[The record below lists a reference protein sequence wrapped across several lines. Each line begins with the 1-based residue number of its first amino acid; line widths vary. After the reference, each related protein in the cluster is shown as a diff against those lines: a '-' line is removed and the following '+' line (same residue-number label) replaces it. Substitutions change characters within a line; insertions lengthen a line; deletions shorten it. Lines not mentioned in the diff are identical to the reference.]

1 MMIQF
6 AALLLLVGSVVA
18 LADDRGNLTDR
29 LESFHAILKKLPGDM
44 FEIELDLEA
53 YKEEDQ
59 DELVAEADEQASA
72 IRKKLGET
80 SNEVY
85 ELRILAELLI
95 RRKEKKQEEE
105 EKEKEEKEEED
116 RRCGTWNLGMNLN
129 PSDGHV
135 MGYETGWSDDSSIG
149 SLKEALIKDYLN
161 QTVWNTPAN
170 HIAIVRHH
178 QGALDAVK
186 VFTFKH
192 WGLSLSHR
200 FKDTDPGRNVVSEGG
215 PVQVYTTPGAHNL
228 VDDPIFSVGG
238 DLAFNWGYS
247 RNGARLVLTGG
258 HLSGA
263 DVDDDNTHGFGNNF
277 WVRPK
282 MIEDP
287 EASPGWAHEIS
298 NNQDCPYPSCTQVT
312 GVKIQGT
319 DHGSGSTLKGGP
331 VYGNYALYVSDD
343 VTSFPTDGLK
353 LGTSVIVCENKE

>member
-1 MMIQF
+1 MILQF
-6 AALLLLVGSVVA
+6 AALLLLVGSA
-18 LADDRGNLTDR
+18 LAGDLKNITGRLT
-29 LESFHAILKKLPGDM
+29 SFQAILEKLPGDM
-44 FEIELDLEA
+44 FEIELDLEWVTDL
-53 YKEEDQ
+53 EG
-59 DELVAEADEQASA
+59 QASV
-72 IRKKLGET
+72 IRNKLSEA
-80 SNEVY
+80 SNAVY
-85 ELRILAELLI
+85 ELRLLVDLQI
-95 RRKEKKQEEE
+95 WRTEKKQEEE
-105 EKEKEEKEEED
+105 EKKEKEED

-149 SLKEALIKDYLN
+149 TLKEALIKDYLN

-170 HIAIVRHH
+170 HMAIVRHH

-215 PVQVYTTPGAHNL
+215 PVQIYTTPGAHNL

-263 DVDDDNTHGFGNNF
+263 DSDDENTHGFGNNF
-277 WVRPK
+277 AVRPK

-287 EASPGWAHEIS
+287 EAYSSWAHEIS
-298 NNQDCPYPSCTQVT
+298 NNQDCPNPSCTQVT
-312 GVKIQGT
+312 GVKLQGT
-319 DHGSGSTLKGGP
+319 DHGAGSTLKGGP

-343 VTSFPTDGLK
+343 VDSFPTDGLK
-353 LGTSVIVCENKE
+353 LGTSVIVCENED

>member
-1 MMIQF
+1 MILKF
-6 AALLLLVGSVVA
+6 AALLLLVGSA
-18 LADDRGNLTDR
+18 LAGDPHNITGR
-29 LESFHAILKKLPGDM
+29 LASFQAILEKLPGDM
-44 FEIELDLEA
+44 FEIELDLDRA
-53 YKEEDQ
+53 TD
-59 DELVAEADEQASA
+59 LAGQASV
-72 IRKKLGET
+72 IRNKLSEA
-80 SNEVY
+80 SNAVY
-85 ELRILAELLI
+85 ELRLLVDLQI
-95 RRKEKKQEEE
+95 WRTEKKQEEE
-105 EKEKEEKEEED
+105 EKKEKEED

-149 SLKEALIKDYLN
+149 TLKEALIKDYLN

-170 HIAIVRHH
+170 HMAIVRHH

-215 PVQVYTTPGAHNL
+215 PVQIYTTPGAHNL

-287 EASPGWAHEIS
+287 EASPAWAHEIS

-312 GVKIQGT
+312 GVKLQGT
-319 DHGSGSTLKGGP
+319 DHGAGSTLKGGP

-343 VTSFPTDGLK
+343 VDSFPTDGLK
-353 LGTSVIVCENKE
+353 LGTSVIVCENED